1 MVCLLTE
8 QRCEQELAGT
18 VPLRM
23 LEGSVPQG
31 LGGAQ
36 LLHNLCSYRV
46 PLLRASWVVKAVMN
60 AAVKPR

>member
-8 QRCEQELAGT
+8 QGCEQELAGT
-18 VPLRM
+18 IPLRL
-23 LEGSVPQG
+23 LEDSVPQG

-36 LLHNLCSYRV
+36 LLHDLCSYRV
-46 PLLRASWVVKAVMN
+46 PLLRAAWAVKAVMN